1 MHIGASLWTKLI
13 RNNTAVQYMFNAERY
28 DFNYQ
33 FDNRLAEPIKLYPV
47 RIKII

>member
-1 MHIGASLWTKLI
+1 MYIGASVWTKLI